1 MAVPYLRWLGI
12 AILVTTLNPKYA
24 VAASNVEQA
33 RPSGIAKIKM
43 SASRSELRQLR
54 DKGYDIAGFNLK
66 TGTADVVI
74 TTDQETLSLLA
85 EGFTVKSVDTIDTT
99 LAPDSD
105 YKTPEEVY
113 EILNDWARNYPG
125 LAHLE
130 SLGKS
135 LKGTELWGLRISNDA
150 ATREAKPAVLFNAEH
165 HSREVMTVEVVLDTA
180 EYLLTRY
187 GSDPRVTSWVD
198 RNNIWVVPMV
208 NPDGSHMVWTSN
220 NMWRKNGRGNYG
232 VDINRNYPYMWSGC
246 GGSSS
251 MPWAQDFHGAS
262 AASEPE
268 TQIMMKLV
276 ERIKPVF
283 NISYHSYS
291 EIVIYPY
298 GCDGRHAEDRDL
310 VESIGKQLAD
320 TIPSELGQGTYT
332 PGTAW
337 ELLYDVDGSDI
348 DWMYHDHHV
357 LAYCIEVTSD
367 QSGFQPPFSQ
377 RQSTVES
384 VRPAW
389 QKLLDRLDQSGIHG
403 TIRDNRGRPLANV
416 SISIHSLDNLKATP
430 GTWNTDAQG
439 RFHAILA
446 PGNYN
451 VRFSAGPLTG
461 DRTVRVADKV
471 VTSDFEI

>member
-1 MAVPYLRWLGI
+1 MALPYLRCLGI
-12 AILVTTLNPKYA
+12 SLLVTVLSSKPAMANP
-24 VAASNVEQA
+24 QA
-33 RPSGIAKIKM
+33 DQYKPSALAKI
-43 SASRSELRQLR
+43 SLSPSRTELRQLR

-66 TGTADVVI
+66 TGTADVFL
-74 TTDQETLSLLA
+74 TADRDTLSLLS
-85 EGFTVKSVDTIDTT
+85 EGFTVKSIESIDAT
-99 LAPDSD
+99 LAPDSE
-105 YKTPEEVY
+105 YKTPTEVY
-113 EILNDWARNYPG
+113 EILQDWARNYPG

-135 LKGTELWGLRISNDA
+135 LKGEEIWALRISNDA
-150 ATREAKPAVLFNAEH
+150 AVRDAKPAVLFNAEH
-165 HSREVMTVEVVLDTA
+165 HAREVMTVEVVLDTA

-198 RNNIWVVPMV
+198 RNNIWLMPMV
-208 NPDGSHMVWTSN
+208 NPDGSNMVWKTN
-220 NMWRKNGRGNYG
+220 NMWRKNARGNYG
-232 VDINRNYPYMWSGC
+232 VDINRNYPFMWSGC

-268 TQIMMKLV
+268 TQVMMKLV

-283 NISYHSYS
+283 NISFHSYS

-298 GCDGRHAEDRDL
+298 GCDGRYAEDRGL
-310 VESIGKQLAD
+310 VESIGKQMAD
-320 TIPSELGQGTYT
+320 MIPSETGQGSYT

-357 LAYCIEVTSD
+357 LAYCIEVSSD

-384 VRPAW
+384 IRPAW
-389 QKLLDRLDQSGIHG
+389 QHLLDRLEQSGIHG
-403 TIRDNRGRPLANV
+403 VVRDNRGRPLANA
-416 SISIHSLDNLKATP
+416 SISIQSLSSLSSAP
-430 GTWNTDAQG
+430 GTWTTDRQG

-446 PGNYN
+446 PGTYN
-451 VRFSAGPLTG
+451 VRISVGPLTG
-461 DRTVRVADKV
+461 DRTVKVDDKV
-471 VTSDFEI
+471 VTSDFQI